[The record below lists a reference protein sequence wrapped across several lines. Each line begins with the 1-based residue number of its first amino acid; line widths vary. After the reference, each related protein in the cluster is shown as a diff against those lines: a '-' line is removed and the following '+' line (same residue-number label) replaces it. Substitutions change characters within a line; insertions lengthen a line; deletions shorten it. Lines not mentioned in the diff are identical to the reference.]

1 MTSKGRGLYHGC
13 CVLVL
18 IMLLSVWPSRAQEVT
33 ARLAGTVKDPA
44 GAMVP
49 EAVLVATN
57 VSTGLVTRTTSGA
70 SGDYIFLALA
80 PGTYTLSVEKA
91 GFATGVMS
99 GISLNV
105 DQKANLDVVLQVGH
119 VTGSVTVYAA
129 APLVDSTSASLGTVV
144 DQQPAGLRKR
154 QRVRVQRQ

>member
-1 MTSKGRGLYHGC
+1 MTSKGRRLQHGC

-49 EAVLVATN
+49 EAVLAATN

-70 SGDYIFLALA
+70 SGDYIFLA
-80 PGTYTLSVEKA
+80 A
-91 GFATGVMS
+91 GS
-99 GISLNV
+99 G
-105 DQKANLDVVLQVGH
+105 NLHSFGGESWFRDGSDVRHFSERGPKGQLGCR
-119 VTGSVTVYAA
+119 AA
-129 APLVDSTSASLGTVV
+129 SRPSDG
-144 DQQPAGLRKR
+144 DR
-154 QRVRVQRQ
+154 